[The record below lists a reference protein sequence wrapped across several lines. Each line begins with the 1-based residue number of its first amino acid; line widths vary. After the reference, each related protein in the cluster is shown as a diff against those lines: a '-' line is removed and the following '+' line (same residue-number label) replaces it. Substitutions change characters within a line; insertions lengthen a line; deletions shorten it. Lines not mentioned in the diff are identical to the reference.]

1 MVLDGYIPE
10 SLAVLGD
17 QPLGNSPQ
25 AFFVDTLLLFRLA
38 EFQDEVT
45 GHIIFQDDSRAVFI
59 HQPGHFGEILICSVM
74 DTMFFVLMFIQ
85 TPPSSILCDSRR
97 NSTYFKERS

>member
-1 MVLDGYIPE
+1 MHKCQRIVIRIILAIRENTVLDGYIPE

-17 QPLGNSPQ
+17 QPLGNSLQ
-25 AFFVDTLLLFRLA
+25 AFLVVALLLFRLA

-45 GHIIFQDDSRAVFI
+45 GHVIFQDDSHAVFI
-59 HQPGHFGEILICSVM
+59 HQRATLEKFWFASVM

-85 TPPSSILCDSRR
+85 NTS
-97 NSTYFKERS
+97 